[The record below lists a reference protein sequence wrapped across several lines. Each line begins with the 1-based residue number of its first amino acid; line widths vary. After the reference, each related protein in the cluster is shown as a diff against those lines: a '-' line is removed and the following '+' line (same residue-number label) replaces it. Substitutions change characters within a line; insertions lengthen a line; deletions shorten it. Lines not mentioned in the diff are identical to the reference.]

1 MDRDAFEQERKS
13 NSAFSRFRTKF
24 KILTSFYQIVS
35 QYEHVLQIRFPEVFE
50 NFGRWVSSLANLD
63 ALKLVSFGCLVDTD
77 YHLKLLFSTLTPI
90 IFSLLILLYYLWE
103 AKLKVI
109 LRLSQEPLTPA
120 DRTKKLDFC
129 MTLFLTLTYLVFAS
143 VSTTLFKTF
152 QCETYGDDP
161 IPYLV
166 EDHQVNCET
175 AEHKA
180 YELYAAFMMFV
191 YPFGITAL
199 YAFLLYR
206 KREKIADK
214 DRHKEK
220 SLNKIAFLWE
230 MYEPRWWWFE
240 IFECV
245 RRLSMTGMLVFVDPG
260 SPTQIVIAILN
271 SVISIVMYSH
281 LLPFEKNSDDNLAVV
296 SSWSIFFTLFGAF
309 MVRTNVDKHE
319 NTIQYTDH
327 YIFGY
332 LLILVNCAGF
342 FLVAAEVALYPAHY
356 ILRRCKAVHQ
366 HDGELKGLTEEERFY
381 SSKYWEYVEKL
392 LHSDEEEAGWESIE
406 AELKDQDYS
415 DWVNFVDAKTLWRC
429 SEGNGPVDQIRAT
442 FTLKAK
448 MDDVFAYLM
457 VTHTHQNKDETSK
470 WVQSYPEKP
479 SKLKPNHNLAL
490 KRYYMAKKIFFPFQ
504 DRDFLIEEWSGS
516 CAKPGKENCKMVV
529 SRSYVDND
537 NQNTK
542 SSANLRRTRGKI
554 AIYAFLLE
562 PIGRGNVGT
571 RVTFIGG
578 GFDLRGFLS
587 TDLIGREMYLRL
599 MERVVDELDIKFNED
614 SEGSIVSGRHKW
626 GSRRRT
632 SGSRKNL
639 SGTVTNA
646 IIEMST
652 KGVTLGAGG
661 VSNAGVWFGTNN
673 QGLLSFNEND
683 SMEAESKR
691 IGNNSGVRFG
701 TNNQGLLSF
710 NENDSMEAEG
720 KQRRGSVGA
729 MNAESFG
736 KKVQIQKASRGKSN
750 PSKKDK
756 ERGNNAQ
763 EDEDDNKGNEGL
775 ASPSPVTMASLA
787 DSLKPPS
794 FRNLGGK
801 ISANPPKP
809 PSLRNVGGGSSSRL
823 INHKCS
829 TPDCGSTTD
838 CEKDPLDG
846 KWYCPS
852 CKSNL
857 DNLRASGEI
866 DNSVPFT
873 DTEGQPNFP
882 DVLDK
887 WRKKADSVVTTQKVT
902 KSFGG
907 KDEDL

>member
-1 MDRDAFEQERKS
+1 
-13 NSAFSRFRTKF
+13 
-24 KILTSFYQIVS
+24 
-35 QYEHVLQIRFPEVFE
+35 
-50 NFGRWVSSLANLD
+50 
-63 ALKLVSFGCLVDTD
+63 
-77 YHLKLLFSTLTPI
+77 
-90 IFSLLILLYYLWE
+90 
-103 AKLKVI
+103 
-109 LRLSQEPLTPA
+109 
-120 DRTKKLDFC
+120 
-129 MTLFLTLTYLVFAS
+129 
-143 VSTTLFKTF
+143 
-152 QCETYGDDP
+152 
-161 IPYLV
+161 
-166 EDHQVNCET
+166 
-175 AEHKA
+175 
-180 YELYAAFMMFV
+180 
-191 YPFGITAL
+191 
-199 YAFLLYR
+199 
-206 KREKIADK
+206 
-214 DRHKEK
+214 
-220 SLNKIAFLWE
+220 
-230 MYEPRWWWFE
+230 
-240 IFECV
+240 
-245 RRLSMTGMLVFVDPG
+245 
-260 SPTQIVIAILN
+260 
-271 SVISIVMYSH
+271 
-281 LLPFEKNSDDNLAVV
+281 
-296 SSWSIFFTLFGAF
+296 

-342 FLVAAEVALYPAHY
+342 FLVAAEVAVYPAHY
-356 ILRRCKAVHQ
+356 ILQRCKAVHQ
-366 HDGELKGLTEEERFY
+366 HDGELKGLTDDEKY
-381 SSKYWEYVEKL
+381 DPSKYWEYVEKL
-392 LHSDEEEAGWESIE
+392 LLSDEKEAGWQLVES
-406 AELKDQDYS
+406 ELRDPDYS
-415 DWVNFVDAKTLWRC
+415 DWVNFVEAETAWRS
-429 SEGNGPVDQIRAT
+429 SESNGPVDQIRAK

-470 WVQSYPEKP
+470 WVQSYPDRL
-479 SKLKPNHNLAL
+479 SQLKSNHTLAL

-516 CAKPGKENCKMVV
+516 CAKQGKENCKMVI

-537 NQNTK
+537 KQNTK

-562 PIGRGNVGT
+562 PFGRGNIGT

-632 SGSRKNL
+632 SGIRKNET
-639 SGTVTNA
+639 GTVKNA

-652 KGVTLGAGG
+652 KGFTLGAGG
-661 VSNAGVWFGTNN
+661 VS
-673 QGLLSFNEND
+673 
-683 SMEAESKR
+683 
-691 IGNNSGVRFG
+691 NSGVRFG

-710 NENDSMEAEG
+710 NENDSIEAEG

-736 KKVQIQKASRGKSN
+736 KKVQNQKASRGKSN

-756 ERGNNAQ
+756 ERGNNAL
-763 EDEDDNKGNEGL
+763 EDEDDNEGL
-775 ASPSPVTMASLA
+775 ASPSPVTMASSA
-787 DSLKPPS
+787 NSLKPPS
-794 FRNLGGK
+794 V
-801 ISANPPKP
+801 
-809 PSLRNVGGGSSSRL
+809 RNVGGGSSSRL

-873 DTEGQPNFP
+873 DSEGQPNFP

-902 KSFGG
+902 NSFGG
-907 KDEDL
+907 KDEDP

>member
-1 MDRDAFEQERKS
+1 MDRSAFEQERKS

-103 AKLKVI
+103 VKLKVI
-109 LRLSQEPLTPA
+109 LRLSQRLTYEE
-120 DRTKKLDFC
+120 RTKKLDFC

-199 YAFLLYR
+199 YAVLLYR

-214 DRHKEK
+214 NRHKEK

-309 MVRTNVDKHE
+309 MVRTNVDNHE

-342 FLVAAEVALYPAHY
+342 FLVAAEVAVYPAHY

-366 HDGELKGLTEEERFY
+366 HDRELKGLTEEERFS

-392 LHSDEEEAGWESIE
+392 LHSDEEEAGWELIE

-415 DWVNFVDAKTLWRC
+415 DWVNFVEAETVWRC

-448 MDDVFAYLM
+448 IGNVFDYLM
-457 VTHTHQNKDETSK
+457 YTHTHQNKDESSK
-470 WVQSYPEKP
+470 WVQTYPEKP
-479 SKLKPNHNLAL
+479 STLKPNHNLAL

-516 CAKPGKENCKMVV
+516 CAKAGKENCKMVI

-537 NQNTK
+537 KQNTK

-562 PIGRGNVGT
+562 PIGRGTVAAT
-571 RVTFIGG
+571 KVTFIGG

-599 MERVVDELDIKFNED
+599 MERIVDELDIKFNEH
-614 SEGSIVSGRHKW
+614 SENNIVSGRHKW
-626 GSRRRT
+626 GSRRT

-639 SGTVTNA
+639 SGTVENA
-646 IIEMST
+646 LIEMST
-652 KGVTLGAGG
+652 KGVTLGAEEGG
-661 VSNAGVWFGTNN
+661 FS
-673 QGLLSFNEND
+673 S
-683 SMEAESKR
+683 
-691 IGNNSGVRFG
+691 SGVRFG

-750 PSKKDK
+750 PGKKDK
-756 ERGNNAQ
+756 GRGNNAL
-763 EDEDDNKGNEGL
+763 EDEDDNEGNEGL
-775 ASPSPVTMASLA
+775 ASSSPVTMESSA

-801 ISANPPKP
+801 ISANPPTP

-823 INHKCS
+823 MNHKCF

-838 CEKDPLDG
+838 CEKDTLDG

-852 CKSNL
+852 CKS
-857 DNLRASGEI
+857 LRASGEI